1 MLSSTPEIRNT
12 GRDCADSDGQV
23 DNACGNAARLPKI
36 DYNKSQKGEHIMRQS
51 RRKVLKAGAA
61 LAAAASLPHFARAQS
76 GSIKIGMSMPQTGSL
91 GAGGQAALVALRLWV
106 DDVNQRG
113 GLLNRK
119 VELIAYD
126 DQTNPANTPGIYTKL
141 LDIDKVDLLIA
152 PYGTVPTAPIV
163 PMVKQRGLL
172 LMGNFSFQVNAKVQH
187 DMWFNNSPW
196 NDAASWSDGFIKA
209 GQGAGAKTIA
219 ILAADQEFA
228 QNLANG
234 ARELAKKANIQSV
247 YDQNYPPTT
256 TDFSSLIRG
265 IRAAKPEMVFVMS
278 YPNDSVAIIR
288 AVNEIGVGSQVQ
300 VFGGGMVGLQFTP
313 IMTSLGSLL
322 NGVLNY
328 NSYVPGMKYPGIED
342 FLARYAKR
350 AAEARVD
357 PLGFYLPPFNYAIG
371 QMLEQAV
378 NGTKSLDHKQL
389 AAYLRKNEMKTLVG
403 PIRYDKNGEWANPR
417 VVQAQFRGVVDKDT
431 EQFRQ
436 PGKQIV
442 IYPDAYKTGNVITPF
457 EKARSAK

>member
-1 MLSSTPEIRNT
+1 M
-12 GRDCADSDGQV
+12 G
-23 DNACGNAARLPKI
+23 
-36 DYNKSQKGEHIMRQS
+36 QS
-51 RRKVLKAGAA
+51 RRRVLKAGAA
-61 LAAAASLPHFARAQS
+61 LAAAASLPRFARAQS
-76 GSIKIGMSMPQTGSL
+76 GPVKIGMSMPQTGSL
-91 GAGGQAALVALRLWV
+91 GAGGQAALAALRLWV

-126 DQTNPANTPGIYTKL
+126 DQTNPANVPAIYTKL
-141 LDIDKVDLLIA
+141 LDIDKVDLLLA
-152 PYGTVPTAPIV
+152 PYGTVPTAPV
-163 PMVKQRGLL
+163 MPLVKQRGLL
-172 LMGNFSFQVNAKVQH
+172 LMGNFSFQVNAKIQH
-187 DMWFNNSPW
+187 DMWFNNAPW

-209 GQGAGAKTIA
+209 GLGANAKTIA

-234 ARELAKKANIQSV
+234 ARELAKKANLKSV

-256 TDFSSLIRG
+256 TDFSALVRA
-265 IRAAKPEMVFVMS
+265 IRAAKPEMVYVMS

-300 VFGGGMVGLQFTP
+300 VLGGGMVGLQFTP

-322 NGVLNY
+322 NGVVNY
-328 NSYVPGMKYPGIED
+328 NSYVPGMKFPGIED

-350 AAEARVD
+350 AAEAKVD
-357 PLGFYLPPFNYAIG
+357 PLGFYLTPFNYAIG

-389 AAYLRKNEMKTLVG
+389 AAYLRKNEMSTVVG
-403 PIRYDKNGEWANPR
+403 PIRFDKNGEWANPR
-417 VVQAQFRGVVDKDT
+417 VVQAQFRGVADKDT

-436 PGKQIV
+436 PGKQVV
-442 IYPDAYKTGNVITPF
+442 ISPDAYRTGDVITPF
-457 EKARSAK
+457 EKARSAR